1 MSTGNKNTARAIFL
15 SLLRRNR
22 YTFNLTTSRCIRDKF
37 ISNTTEVLR
46 VITFYVIRD
55 TRANY
60 KSRTIDINFGT
71 ICCCAPTFGQA
82 YTRVSKNGTTHEKAA
97 NFVHRRGNI
106 PTTMQ
111 NIRRYNN
118 FLFKIA
124 IFFLNIC
131 RFGQHRYCLLLLNMS
146 KIHDLFNQINVRK
159 VLSISRNSE
168 IPTFRRRH
176 GMFQQHMYVHICS
189 TVITRQ
195 KARLMLNRC
204 SNQHTVYYPFLGQ
217 CHFL

>member
-82 YTRVSKNGTTHEKAA
+82 CLRMERHTKKQQILCTAA
-97 NFVHRRGNI
+97 AIFRRRCRIYAGI
-106 PTTMQ
+106 
-111 NIRRYNN
+111 I
-118 FLFKIA
+118 
-124 IFFLNIC
+124 IFFLKLQFFSWTFVVSDNIDIVYYYSIC
-131 RFGQHRYCLLLLNMS
+131 RKYTIF
-146 KIHDLFNQINVRK
+146 
-159 VLSISRNSE
+159 SIR
-168 IPTFRRRH
+168 
-176 GMFQQHMYVHICS
+176 
-189 TVITRQ
+189 
-195 KARLMLNRC
+195 
-204 SNQHTVYYPFLGQ
+204 
-217 CHFL
+217 